1 MTELLASPFLQN
13 IAITA
18 LLLSIGSGIIGS
30 LIVAN
35 KSVFLAGG
43 VAHAAFGGVGVAVFF
58 GFHVLLG
65 ALGAGLAMAA
75 FLVYATLWHRGR
87 LDTFIAIS
95 WAFGMALGIVLIEL
109 APGYKI
115 SMESYLFGTLAFST
129 WQDIYALGVFDI
141 VVVGFVGLFYREIL
155 AVLYDM
161 EFSRLLHLPAKL
173 LLSAVFLL
181 TACGVVLGMRAGG
194 LILVISMLS
203 IPAYIAMMFAR
214 TLAAQFWLSSA
225 ICLLCMA
232 CGVALSFVYDIALGA
247 CIVLV
252 SVGVFVCALGVRR
265 LAPHLHKIYHKGTSW
280 KKPIPS

>member
-1 MTELLASPFLQN
+1 MIELFTSPFVQH
-13 IAITA
+13 IIITA
-18 LLLSIGSGIIGS
+18 LLLSISSGVIGS

-115 SMESYLFGTLAFST
+115 NMESYLFGTLAFST
-129 WQDIYALGVFDI
+129 WQDIYALAGFNALLL
-141 VVVGFVGLFYREIL
+141 GFVGLFYREIL

-161 EFSRLLHLPAKL
+161 EFSRLLRLPTKL
-173 LLSAVFLL
+173 LLTMIFLL

-194 LILVISMLS
+194 LVLVISMLS

-214 TLAAQFWLSSA
+214 NLAMQLWLSSG

-232 CGVALSFVYDIALGA
+232 GGIAISFIYNIALGA

-252 SVGVFVCALGVRR
+252 CVGVFVCALFLRK
-265 LAPHLHKIYHKGTSW
+265 LLQAFAPNLIAKETHGKN
-280 KKPIPS
+280 